1 MYTYKTLNAI
11 APEGTDALD
20 EAGFK
25 VDENNFDALVL
36 RSHKLSADEFSDN
49 LKCIGRAGA
58 GYNNIPV
65 DEATEKGIVVFNTPG
80 ANANAVKE
88 LVVCGLLLASRGIVQ
103 GSVFS
108 SSLESPDDNALNQS
122 VEQAK
127 KTFKGNEVQGKT
139 LGIIGYDPHISI
151 DAAWRLPSDVE
162 KANSIPALLK
172 KSDYISI
179 HVPLIDETKNLIDSE
194 AFMAMKTGTKLINLS
209 RGGIV
214 NDEHA
219 LQALESGILS
229 AYVTDFPTKALI
241 QRSQS
246 NGDVILLPHLG
257 ASTHEAEVNCAFMAA
272 NQIKDYLVNGNVTNS
287 VNFPPIALEKST
299 GNRILV
305 INRNEPGM
313 IGQIADKIADE
324 GFNIEDMSNKSRDSI
339 AINLIDVDKPVD
351 QSSVDALSQ
360 IDHVLVVRSI
370 NH

>member
-139 LGIIGYDPHISI
+139 LGIIG
-151 DAAWRLPSDVE
+151 
-162 KANSIPALLK
+162 
-172 KSDYISI
+172 
-179 HVPLIDETKNLIDSE
+179 
-194 AFMAMKTGTKLINLS
+194 
-209 RGGIV
+209 
-214 NDEHA
+214 
-219 LQALESGILS
+219 
-229 AYVTDFPTKALI
+229 
-241 QRSQS
+241 
-246 NGDVILLPHLG
+246 LG
-257 ASTHEAEVNCAFMAA
+257 AIGSMDTTEGVST
-272 NQIKDYLVNGNVTNS
+272 
-287 VNFPPIALEKST
+287 
-299 GNRILV
+299 RI
-305 INRNEPGM
+305 
-313 IGQIADKIADE
+313 
-324 GFNIEDMSNKSRDSI
+324 
-339 AINLIDVDKPVD
+339 
-351 QSSVDALSQ
+351 
-360 IDHVLVVRSI
+360 
-370 NH
+370 